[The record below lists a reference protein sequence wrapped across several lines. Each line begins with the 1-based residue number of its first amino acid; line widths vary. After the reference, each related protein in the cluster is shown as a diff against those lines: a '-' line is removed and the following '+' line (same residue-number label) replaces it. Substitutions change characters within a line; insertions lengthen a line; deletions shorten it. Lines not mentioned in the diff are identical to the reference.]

1 MCDYPPR
8 YEHLA
13 AVFWPLTC
21 DTCHLHLVRCFTN
34 LVEWLVMSTWRLS
47 FRRLRAIHVMF
58 DDTPLNQGTSVSF
71 LLIFFQI
78 FHYVSGHFGG
88 VERDSSQNLPHLP
101 GVQGE

>member
-1 MCDYPPR
+1 MAAYVRYMSSPLGEVFHEPSGVAR

-21 DTCHLHLVRCFTN
+21 DTCHV
-34 LVEWLVMSTWRLS
+34 W
-47 FRRLRAIHVMF
+47 F

-71 LLIFFQI
+71 LLILFQI

-88 VERDSSQNLPHLP
+88 VERDSSQNLPHFP
-101 GVQGE
+101 GIQGE